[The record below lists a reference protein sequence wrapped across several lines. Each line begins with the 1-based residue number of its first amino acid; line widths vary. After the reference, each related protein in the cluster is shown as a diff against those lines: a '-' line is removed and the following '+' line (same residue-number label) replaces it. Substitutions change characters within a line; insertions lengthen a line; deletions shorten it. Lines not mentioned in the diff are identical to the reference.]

1 MTDSAEDGGR
11 TERLAGLDP
20 ELREVVAEVES
31 LGVPPW
37 HALSVESARRIE
49 DELFG
54 GDDGDSGSDNGDGVG
69 GDGNDGGPDA
79 TLPVASTLDLAIDG
93 PEGPGNGGEPDGDLP
108 IRVYRPAETPAPTLV
123 FLHGGGWCLGTLDS
137 ADDLARRLCRRV
149 GAVVVSV
156 DYRLAPEHPFPAAVD
171 DAIRALRWTR
181 EHAAEFGGTD
191 VVGVAGSSAGGTLAA
206 AASLATPD
214 GEAPA
219 VQTLLYPITDRDF
232 GTDSYEANADGP
244 LLTRADMRRFWREYL
259 RSDVDAANP
268 YAAPLRTDEAMLA
281 ESAPAVVVTGEHDPL
296 RDDGAAY
303 AARLADAGVDVDHLD
318 YEGMCHGFL
327 SFADEV
333 AVADAA
339 FDDLAAATRERLAAA
354 DDADRR

>member
-1 MTDSAEDGGR
+1 MTDAAEDGTR
-11 TERLAGLDP
+11 PDRLAGLDP
-20 ELREVVAEVES
+20 ELREVVAETES

-49 DELFG
+49 DELFTSAA
-54 GDDGDSGSDNGDGVG
+54 D
-69 GDGNDGGPDA
+69 
-79 TLPVASTLDLAIDG
+79 LPVDSTLDLAIDG
-93 PEGPGNGGEPDGDLP
+93 PDGDDLP
-108 IRVYRPAETPAPTLV
+108 LRVYRPAETPAPTLV

-137 ADDLARRLCRRV
+137 AADLARRLCRRV

-181 EHAAEFGGTD
+181 EHAAEFGGNG
-191 VVGVAGSSAGGTLAA
+191 VVGVAGSSAGGNLAA

-219 VQTLLYPITDRDF
+219 VQTLLYPIADRDF

-268 YAAPLRTDEAMLA
+268 YAAPLRADEATLA
-281 ESAPAVVVTGEHDPL
+281 DGAPAVVVTGERDPL

-303 AARLADAGVDVDHLD
+303 VSRLVDAGVDAEHLD

-333 AVADAA
+333 AAADAA

-354 DDADRR
+354 GGEE

>member
-1 MTDSAEDGGR
+1 MPDADPSPEPAGAADDP
-11 TERLAGLDP
+11 LAGLDP
-20 ELREVVAEVES
+20 ELRAVVADIEA

-49 DELFG
+49 DELF
-54 GDDGDSGSDNGDGVG
+54 DSDTD
-69 GDGNDGGPDA
+69 
-79 TLPVASTLDLAIDG
+79 LPVASTLDLAIDG
-93 PEGPGNGGEPDGDLP
+93 PDGDDLP
-108 IRVYRPAETPAPTLV
+108 LRIYRPEGTPAPTLV

-137 ADDLARRLCRRV
+137 ADDLARRLCQRV

-171 DAIRALRWTR
+171 DAVRALQWSR
-181 EHAAEFGGTD
+181 EYAPEFGGNG

-206 AASLATPD
+206 AASLARPG
-214 GEAPA
+214 GETPA
-219 VQTLLYPITDRDF
+219 VQTLLYPVTDRDF

-268 YAAPLRTDEAMLA
+268 HAAPLRAREATLA
-281 ESAPAVVVTGEHDPL
+281 ATAPAVVVTAGRDPL

-318 YEGMCHGFL
+318 YEGMCHGFCSL
-327 SFADEV
+327 ADEV
-333 AVADAA
+333 AAADAA

-354 DDADRR
+354 GADSGAPDGS

>member
-1 MTDSAEDGGR
+1 
-11 TERLAGLDP
+11 
-20 ELREVVAEVES
+20 
-31 LGVPPW
+31 
-37 HALSVESARRIE
+37 VESARRIE

-54 GDDGDSGSDNGDGVG
+54 GDDGGNEGS
-69 GDGNDGGPDA
+69 DA

-93 PEGPGNGGEPDGDLP
+93 PAGAAGDDRNRDLP
-108 IRVYRPAETPAPTLV
+108 LRVYRPTETPAPTLV

-181 EHAAEFGGTD
+181 EHAPEFGGNG
-191 VVGVAGSSAGGTLAA
+191 VVGVAGSSAGGNLAA
-206 AASLATPD
+206 AASLATSD

-232 GTDSYEANADGP
+232 ATDSYEANADGP

-259 RSDVDAANP
+259 RSEVDAANP
-268 YAAPLRTDEAMLA
+268 YAAPLRANESTLA
-281 ESAPAVVVTGEHDPL
+281 DGAPAVVVTGECDPL

-303 AARLADAGVDVDHLD
+303 VSRLADAGVDAELLD

-333 AVADAA
+333 AAADAA
-339 FDDLAAATRERLAAA
+339 FDDLAAATRERLTAAA
-354 DDADRR
+354 GEE

>member
-1 MTDSAEDGGR
+1 MTDAAENGTRSD
-11 TERLAGLDP
+11 RLADLDP
-20 ELREVVAEVES
+20 ELREVVADIES

-54 GDDGDSGSDNGDGVG
+54 GDDGGNEGS
-69 GDGNDGGPDA
+69 DA

-93 PEGPGNGGEPDGDLP
+93 PAGAAGDDRNRDLP
-108 IRVYRPAETPAPTLV
+108 LRIYRPPETPAPTLV
-123 FLHGGGWCLGTLDS
+123 FFHGGGWCLGTLDS

-171 DAIRALRWTR
+171 DAIRALRWCR
-181 EHAAEFGGTD
+181 EHAAEFGGTG
-191 VVGVAGSSAGGTLAA
+191 VVGVAGSSAGGNLAA
-206 AASLATPD
+206 AASLAAPD

-232 GTDSYEANADGP
+232 RTDSYEANADGP

-268 YAAPLRTDEAMLA
+268 HAAPLRADEATLA
-281 ESAPAVVVTGEHDPL
+281 ASAPAVVVTGGCDPL

-303 AARLADAGVDVDHLD
+303 AARLADAGVDADLLD

-327 SFADEV
+327 SFADDV

-354 DDADRR
+354 ADD